1 MTEYNNTNYNINKS
15 QINFFNKSQIVLK
28 RNGT

>member
-1 MTEYNNTNYNINKS
+1 MTEYNNNNINKS